1 VAQDVRRVAPG
12 APGVD
17 HGDRAPAPAHDTLGL
32 VPIWITAPVARQ
44 PQLTLVRWSVAELLS
59 SGDRHLV
66 GFAVENRE
74 GRVSTAVQTFDA
86 DRMVALTLSGRVYKL
101 EGHQGVDIDGLYVW
115 TSVFNSD
122 SDEYRWLTPSELGI
136 VSSGL

>member
-1 VAQDVRRVAPG
+1 
-12 APGVD
+12 
-17 HGDRAPAPAHDTLGL
+17 